1 MPVQLCCKQRRMDKT
16 ALLAQRVV
24 WTTSAATQE
33 LFWCCYGEGLQL
45 GAAQGQTL
53 CVSAKGTEPLP
64 LSCPPVDSQE
74 AKNTKLVHR
83 CYSGGSV
90 FPPASAL
97 LARAAIFFPS
107 NNQHYPVYVSLEYII
122 LDLVMQL
129 LPK

>member
-1 MPVQLCCKQRRMDKT
+1 MDKT